1 MNDSIKTEIAVIGEK
16 DVILPFKAVGFA
28 VYYETARDDIIKR
41 CKTLTDDGCKIILMT
56 EREAEKVTDYLNTR
70 ARLPYPIIMPVP
82 DGITNSGYGL
92 KRLEKNIEKAVGQ
105 KTGGNL

>member
-1 MNDSIKTEIAVIGEK
+1 MNDLIKPEIAVIGEK
-16 DVILPFKAVGFA
+16 DVIMPFKAIGFA
-28 VYYETARDDIIKR
+28 VYYDNERDDIIKR
-41 CKTLTDDGCKIILMT
+41 CRTLTEAGCKIILMT

-70 ARLPYPIIMPVP
+70 ARLAYPIIMPIP